1 MRRAFR
7 CMCVLRCRGRAT
19 QTCVVTAGA
28 AATVTGPAASS
39 STPLAASVVAGR
51 GLHPAAPAAAAGVDF
66 SLSLTAVRP
75 HLRLLDLSNTTTLSS
90 LDGMEVFVALEKIV
104 LTLCSQLR
112 SLSPLGAAPSLT
124 DTIASQSGI
133 FDFTGLAQGRTLP
146 SLSLQGCLDLT
157 DVSACGAIPMVRD
170 MFISESTVTVLDGLR
185 ESHTLARLG
194 VRDCDVPL
202 VTALSPMSSSI
213 FMHASSTTPS
223 PPLWLR
229 STTLRG
235 GGLDGSACAQLADL
249 GPLGLLP
256 CLRDVEA
263 TGSGVLPVSGLSR
276 SWSLERLLLAQCIH
290 FDEVGSLDQ
299 CFSLR
304 ERLPHWHW
312 SSAFGGVGSRPI
324 FA

>member
-1 MRRAFR
+1 MHRAFR
-7 CMCVLRCRGRAT
+7 CICVLRCRGRAT

-51 GLHPAAPAAAAGVDF
+51 GLRPAAPAAAAGVYF

-75 HLRLLDLSNTTTLSS
+75 HLRLLDLSNTTALSS

-112 SLSPLGAAPSLT
+112 SLSPLGAAPSLR
-124 DTIASQSGI
+124 DTVASQSGI

-157 DVSACGAIPMVRD
+157 DVSACGAIPMVRN
-170 MFISESTVTVLDGLR
+170 MFISESTVTVFDGLR
-185 ESHTLARLG
+185 ESHSLARLG

-213 FMHASSTTPS
+213 MHASSTTPS

-235 GGLDGSACAQLADL
+235 GDLDGSACAQLADL
-249 GPLGLLP
+249 GPLGLPP
-256 CLRDVEA
+256 CLREVEA
-263 TGSGVLPVSGLSR
+263 TGSGVLHVSRLSR
-276 SWSLERLLLAQCIH
+276 SCSLERLLLAQCIH
-290 FDEVGSLDQ
+290 LDEVGPLDQ

-312 SSAFGGVGSRPI
+312 GSAFGGIGSRPI